1 MNIIFVLHLN
11 IAFSDALEGVASKN
25 FSLALLAF
33 QLLTYSSYKI
43 LHALVCSQQLNFLGA
58 FTFTLFLY
66 SQS

>member
-25 FSLALLAF
+25 FSLAL
-33 QLLTYSSYKI
+33 QLLTNSIYKI
-43 LHALVCSQQLNFLGA
+43 LRALVCSQQLNFLGA